1 SEHKIQSGKG
11 SLVIE
16 MDQVPKVL
24 KTMVDEWSN
33 EGFVVSFK
41 LETDPTILIPKA
53 RQAIERYGHQIVVGN
68 LLATRKS
75 EVVFVTKESE
85 MWLRV
90 PYVPLSE
97 DPSSMHHHEIEEDIT
112 EHLTELHEAWTRGKP
127 LPIAAAST
135 AQAPE

>member
-1 SEHKIQSGKG
+1 MHNLLGYTHSSHARSHTQTDLLSRLHRNRRLSIQ
-11 SLVIE
+11 
-16 MDQVPKVL
+16 
-24 KTMVDEWSN
+24 
-33 EGFVVSFK
+33 

-90 PYVPLSE
+90 PYVPISQ

-112 EHLTELHEAWTRGKP
+112 EHLTELHAAWTKGKP
-127 LPIAAAST
+127 LPIAS
-135 AQAPE
+135 

>member
-1 SEHKIQSGKG
+1 MVKRGLCGLFQGDSLHGRLDLHTPPTGGKLTF
-11 SLVIE
+11 SLAPPANHPYPS
-16 MDQVPKVL
+16 Q
-24 KTMVDEWSN
+24 
-33 EGFVVSFK
+33 

-90 PYVPLSE
+90 PYVPISQ

-112 EHLTELHEAWTRGKP
+112 EHLTELHDAWTKGKP
-127 LPIAAAST
+127 LPIPS
-135 AQAPE
+135 